1 MVADSPTGTFRSLA
15 DQVRTWP
22 EPRLAQ
28 LLRLRPDLATPAPQD
43 SGQLAARAATRASVL
58 RALDRLTQ
66 AELCLLHALVAAGQ
80 TPRSEV
86 DGLVTAT
93 PGWVAAATT
102 RLEDHALVW
111 ESSTG
116 LRAADR
122 GRRAARPGARRRATD
137 RSTYPR
143 SW

>member
-1 MVADSPTGTFRSLA
+1 MVGDSPAGIFRSLA
-15 DQVRTWP
+15 DQVRAWP

-80 TPRSEV
+80 TPRAEV
-86 DGLVTAT
+86 EGLVTAT
-93 PGWVAAATT
+93 PGWAADAVV

-111 ESSTG
+111 ESAAG
-116 LRAADR
+116 LRALTVVV
-122 GRRAARPGARRRATD
+122 RAARPG
-137 RSTYPR
+137 PR
-143 SW
+143 PG